1 MPKGWKTISTQIR
14 EEEYKKAKSLSIN
27 ISEVLRK
34 VLREEIKRKEE
45 EKRLEAIRRLGELLE
60 KMGATPEENIKII
73 REIREEN

>member
-14 EEEYKKAKSLSIN
+14 EDEYKKAKSLGIN

-34 VLREEIKRKEE
+34 ALREEIRRKEE
-45 EKRLEAIRRLGELLE
+45 EKRLESIKRLGELLE
-60 KMGATPEENIKII
+60 RTGATPEENIKII

>member
-14 EEEYKKAKSLSIN
+14 EDEYKKAKALSIN

-34 VLREEIKRKEE
+34 ALREEIKRREE
-45 EKRLEAIRRLGELLE
+45 EKKLEAIKRLGELLE
-60 KMGATPEENIKII
+60 KTGATSEENIKII

>member
-14 EEEYKKAKSLSIN
+14 EDEYKKAKALGIN

-34 VLREEIKRKEE
+34 ALREEIRRKEE
-45 EKRLEAIRRLGELLE
+45 EKRSEAIKRLGELLE
-60 KMGATPEENIKII
+60 RTGATPEENIKII

>member
-1 MPKGWKTISTQIR
+1 MEGGDDEK
-14 EEEYKKAKSLSIN
+14 
-27 ISEVLRK
+27 
-34 VLREEIKRKEE
+34 

>member
-1 MPKGWKTISTQIR
+1 MPKRWKTISTQIR
-14 EEEYKKAKSLSIN
+14 EEEYKKAKSLGIN

-34 VLREEIKRKEE
+34 ALREEIKRKEE

>member
-34 VLREEIKRKEE
+34 ALREEIKRKEE